1 MPRRK
6 RLDALIVGAGVAGI
20 SAALWLRDFG
30 IESLLL
36 EEGSQ
41 PGGQLHQIHA
51 PAMNYLLAYGWEGD
65 RIAAGVLSDARSAEL
80 RMLVGSPVERVVA
93 RMRRVERDGE
103 RFEGRT
109 LVVATGLRRRR
120 LGVPGERELLGH
132 GVSQSAN
139 LDRTSY
145 AGLPVV
151 VVGGGTAGVED
162 ALLCSELGSPVTLLH
177 RGTSFR
183 ARSDFLA
190 RARKDPGIHIVPNAR
205 LVRILG
211 RDRVEG
217 VVYRTRGAAR
227 PKTIE
232 ANAVFIRIGW
242 EPRTELVR
250 GQLRLDRDG
259 FVRVGANGA
268 TNLPRVYA
276 VGDVCSP
283 DCPSIANAAGQGA
296 AVAWEIARVL
306 GRMR

>member
-1 MPRRK
+1 MPRRE
-6 RLDALIVGAGVAGI
+6 RIDALIVGAGVAGI

-36 EEGSQ
+36 EEAPQ

-65 RIAAGVLSDARSAEL
+65 RIAAGVLNDARSAGL
-80 RMLVGSPVERVVA
+80 RILVGSPVERVVA
-93 RMRRVERDGE
+93 RLRRVERDGE

-109 LVVATGLRRRR
+109 LVIATGLRRRR

-162 ALLCSELGSPVTLLH
+162 ALLCAELGSPVTLLH
-177 RGTSFR
+177 RGTTFR
-183 ARSDFLA
+183 ARSDFLE
-190 RARKDPGIHIVPNAR
+190 RARNNRGIRIVPNAR

-217 VVYRTRGAAR
+217 VVYRTRGAVR

-242 EPRTELVR
+242 EPRTDLVR
-250 GQLRLDRDG
+250 GQLRLDRGG
-259 FVRVGANGA
+259 FIRVGANGA

-283 DCPSIANAAGQGA
+283 GCPSIANAAGQGA
-296 AVAWEIARVL
+296 AAAWEIARVL